1 MLGTA
6 VRTTSCNAVKQT
18 EKSFFCRFV
27 RVDLIITI
35 SKTTVKDIPGR
46 SKPITATTTSI
57 LRMVRRAD
65 KLQA

>member
-6 VRTTSCNAVKQT
+6 FRTASCKAV
-18 EKSFFCRFV
+18 KSFFCRFV

>member
-1 MLGTA
+1 MLGTG
-6 VRTTSCNAVKQT
+6 VRTASCKAVKP
-18 EKSFFCRFV
+18 FFCRIV

-46 SKPITATTTSI
+46 SKPITATTSI
-57 LRMVRRAD
+57 LRIVRRAY